1 MKKFKLALCLLV
13 IFFAI
18 TPAANAQEKDIEP
31 KAAELEKM
39 VVTATM
45 TEKKMEEAPGSIEVI
60 TSQEIEEMN
69 AQTVAEAL
77 EVATGLI
84 VTGET
89 GRIKA
94 PSIRGTGNKHTL
106 VLIDGRRFSMGYK
119 DFLDINQISVDMIDR
134 IEIVRGPTSALYG
147 SDAIGGVVNIIT
159 KKPPRDL
166 ATGVT
171 YQYGISKYNE
181 GEEHTGRAY
190 VGDSFGRFGFL
201 LAGGSRNKDG
211 WDRDEVLPDD
221 GDHEE
226 LRSIDGRFSFNIN
239 DDHSL
244 LAGFEYSDMDR
255 EGNRFF
261 KNLDRKRSAED
272 KRHGYFLQYDAKLSP
287 LNNLMLR
294 AYHSEHENEID
305 FSPTAVVTGEENA
318 KRKLNQVEGRF
329 TGAFLD
335 KHILTVVSEFRE
347 ESREDE
353 TGRDDNLDNL
363 SFYLQD
369 EYQVFDPLYLVLGV
383 RFDEHSEFGSEWTPR
398 ASMIY
403 SLFNNLRLKASYS
416 CGFRAPS
423 ISELFVTSTR
433 KRGKWIYEPNPDL
446 DPEESKSYELGI
458 EGEYKKFWGRI
469 TGFRNEIENLI
480 ESVYYKSTGSGP
492 GRKHY
497 YKYQNVAEAEMEG
510 VELESGLNLPL
521 GFAVSGNLTYLK
533 TEDKETGKDLEGQP
547 DYKGYLKLAYHSPE
561 FGLRANIR
569 MDHIGERYYDSGVQD
584 AYTLYHCYLS
594 KELLQRITLFA
605 GVNNIFNKMEE
616 MDNVVYVEPTFYY
629 AGITISY

>member
-1 MKKFKLALCLLV
+1 MKEFKPALYLLSV
-13 IFFAI
+13 IFAL
-18 TPAANAQEKDIEP
+18 TPAAKAQEKDLEP
-31 KAAELEKM
+31 RTAELEKM
-39 VVTATM
+39 VVTATL
-45 TEKKMEEAPGSIEVI
+45 TEKKIEEAPGSIEVI
-60 TSQEIEEMN
+60 TSQEIEEMG

-77 EVATGLI
+77 EVATGI
-84 VTGET
+84 MVTGET

-119 DFLDINQISVDMIDR
+119 DLLDINQISVDMIDR
-134 IEIVRGPTSALYG
+134 IEVVRGPTSALYG

-166 ATGVT
+166 AAGAT
-171 YQYGISKYNE
+171 YQYGKSKYDE
-181 GEEHTGRAY
+181 GEEHIGRAY

-201 LAGGSRNKDG
+201 LAGGCLNKDG

-226 LRSIDGRFSFNIN
+226 LGSIDGRFSFDIN
-239 DDHSL
+239 DNHSL

-255 EGNRFF
+255 EGMRFF
-261 KNLDRKRSAED
+261 QKLDRERIAED
-272 KRHGYFLQYDAKLSP
+272 KRHGYFLQYDARLSP
-287 LNNLMLR
+287 LNNLMLK
-294 AYHSEHENEID
+294 AYHSEHENEIE

-335 KHILTVVSEFRE
+335 KHILIVGSEFRE
-347 ESREDE
+347 ESRKDD
-353 TGRDDNLDNL
+353 TGRDDDLDNL

-369 EYQVFDPLYLVLGV
+369 EYQGFDPLYLVLGV
-383 RFDEHSEFGSEWTPR
+383 RFDKHSEFGSEWTPR

-403 SLFNNLRLKASYS
+403 SFFNNLRLKASYG

-446 DPEESKSYELGI
+446 DPEESKSYELGV
-458 EGEYKKFWGRI
+458 EGEYRKFWGKI
-469 TGFRNEIENLI
+469 TGFRNEIEDLI
-480 ESVYYKSTGSGP
+480 EAIYYKSTGSGP

-497 YKYQNVAEAEMEG
+497 YKHQNVAEAEMQG
-510 VELESGLNLPL
+510 VELESGFNLPL
-521 GFAVSGNLTYLK
+521 NFSIAGNLTYLE

-547 DYKGYLKLAYHSPE
+547 DYKGYLKLAYYSPE

-569 MDHIGERYYDSGVQD
+569 MDHIGERYYDTNVQD
-584 AYTLYHCYLS
+584 AYTLYNCYLS
-594 KELLQRITLFA
+594 KEFFKRLTLFA
-605 GVNNIFNKMEE
+605 GVDNIFNKRVE
-616 MDNVVYVEPTFYY
+616 MDNVVNVEPTFYY

>member
-1 MKKFKLALCLLV
+1 MKQFKLTLCLLV
-13 IFFAI
+13 IISAI
-18 TPAANAQEKDIEP
+18 TPAANAQEKNIEP
-31 KAAELEKM
+31 KAAELEIM

-45 TEKKMEEAPGSIEVI
+45 TEKMMEEAPGSIEVI
-60 TSQEIEEMN
+60 TSQEIEEMG

-77 EVATGLI
+77 EVATGLMVI
-84 VTGET
+84 GET

-119 DFLDINQISVDMIDR
+119 DFLDINQISVDMINR
-134 IEIVRGPTSALYG
+134 IEVVRGPTSALYG

-166 ATGVT
+166 ASGATC
-171 YQYGISKYNE
+171 QYGISKYSE
-181 GEEHTGRAY
+181 GEEYIGRAY

-201 LAGGSRNKDG
+201 LAGGCRNKDG
-211 WDRDEVLPDD
+211 WDKDEVLPDD
-221 GDHEE
+221 GDHET
-226 LRSIDGRFSFNIN
+226 LGSVDGRFSFNLN
-239 DDHSL
+239 DNHSL
-244 LAGFEYSDMDR
+244 LAGFEYSDMDS
-255 EGNRFF
+255 EGMRFF
-261 KNLDRKRSAED
+261 QNLDRERSAED

-287 LNNLMLR
+287 LNNLMLK
-294 AYHSEHENEID
+294 AYHSEHENEIE

-335 KHILTVVSEFRE
+335 KHILIVGSEFRE

-353 TGRDDNLDNL
+353 TGRDDDLDNL
-363 SFYLQD
+363 GFYLQD

-403 SLFNNLRLKASYS
+403 SFFNNLRLKASYG

-423 ISELFVTSTR
+423 ISELFVTSYR

-446 DPEESKSYELGI
+446 DPEESESYEIGI

-469 TGFRNEIENLI
+469 TGFRNEIEDLI
-480 ESVYYKSTGSGP
+480 EAVYYKSTGTG
-492 GRKHY
+492 KKKKDY
-497 YKYQNVAEAEMEG
+497 YRYQNIAEATMEG

-521 GFAVSGNLTYLK
+521 NFSISGNLTYLE
-533 TEDKETGKDLEGQP
+533 TEDKKTGRDLEGQP
-547 DYKGYLKLAYHSPE
+547 DYKGYLKLGYHYPE

-569 MDHIGERYYDSGVQD
+569 MDYIGERYYDSGIQD
-584 AYTLYHCYLS
+584 AYTLYHCHLS
-594 KELLQRITLFA
+594 KELFRRFTLFA
-605 GVNNIFNKMEE
+605 GVDNIFNKRVE
-616 MDNVVYVEPTFYY
+616 MDNVVDVEPTFYY
-629 AGITISY
+629 AGVTISY

>member
-1 MKKFKLALCLLV
+1 MKKFKLALCLLA
-13 IFFAI
+13 IISAI
-18 TPAANAQEKDIEP
+18 TPAANAQEKNIEP

-45 TEKKMEEAPGSIEVI
+45 TEKMIEEAPGSIEVI
-60 TSQEIEEMN
+60 TSQEIEEMG

-77 EVATGLI
+77 EVATGLMI
-84 VTGET
+84 TGET

-134 IEIVRGPTSALYG
+134 IEVVRGPTSALYG

-166 ATGVT
+166 AAGAT

-181 GEEHTGRAY
+181 GEEHIGRAY

-201 LAGGSRNKDG
+201 LAGGCRNKDG

-226 LRSIDGRFSFNIN
+226 LGSVDGRFSFNLN
-239 DDHSL
+239 DNHSL

-255 EGNRFF
+255 EGMRDFQ
-261 KNLDRKRSAED
+261 KLDRERTAED

-287 LNNLMLR
+287 LNNLMLK
-294 AYHSEHENEID
+294 AYHSEHENEIE

-335 KHILTVVSEFRE
+335 KHILIVGSEFRE

-353 TGRDDNLDNL
+353 TGRDDDLDNF

-403 SLFNNLRLKASYS
+403 SFLNNLRLKASYG

-423 ISELFVTSTR
+423 ISELFVTSYR
-433 KRGKWIYEPNPDL
+433 KKGKWIYEPNPDL
-446 DPEESKSYELGI
+446 DPEESESYEVGI
-458 EGEYKKFWGRI
+458 DGEYKKFWGRI

-480 ESVYYKSTGSGP
+480 EAVYYKSTGKG
-492 GRKHY
+492 KEKKDY
-497 YKYQNVAEAEMEG
+497 YRHQNIAEATMEG

-521 GFAVSGNLTYLK
+521 NFSISGNLTYLE
-533 TEDKETGKDLEGQP
+533 TEDKKTGKDLEGQP
-547 DYKGYLKLAYHSPE
+547 DYKGYLKLGYHYLE

-569 MDHIGERYYDSGVQD
+569 MDYIGERYYDSGIQD

-594 KELLQRITLFA
+594 KELFRGFTLFA
-605 GVNNIFNKMEE
+605 GVDNIFNKRVE
-616 MDNVVYVEPTFYY
+616 MDNVVDVEPTFYY
-629 AGITISY
+629 AGVTISY

>member
-1 MKKFKLALCLLV
+1 MKQIKTILCFLTLIFAFVFVVQAEEIGHEQSAVKLE
-13 IFFAI
+13 
-18 TPAANAQEKDIEP
+18 TT
-31 KAAELEKM
+31 
-39 VVTATM
+39 VVTATL
-45 TEKKMEEAPGSIEVI
+45 TEKKIEEAPGSIEVI
-60 TSQEIEEMN
+60 TAQEIEEMG

-119 DFLDINQISVDMIDR
+119 DFLDINQISVDMIKR
-134 IEIVRGPTSALYG
+134 IEVVRGPTSALYG

-166 ATGVT
+166 DVGAT

-181 GEEHTGRAY
+181 GEEHVGRAY

-201 LAGGSRNKDG
+201 LAGGCRNKDG

-226 LRSIDGRFSFNIN
+226 LGSVDGRFSFNIN
-239 DDHSL
+239 DNHSL
-244 LAGFEYSDMDR
+244 LAGFECSDMDR
-255 EGNRFF
+255 EGMRFF
-261 KNLDRKRSAED
+261 ENLDRERTAED
-272 KRHGYFLQYDAKLSP
+272 RRHGYFLQYDARLSP
-287 LNNLMLR
+287 LNNLMLK
-294 AYHSEHENEID
+294 AYHSEHENEIE

-335 KHILTVVSEFRE
+335 KHILIVGSEFRE
-347 ESREDE
+347 ESRKDE
-353 TGRDDNLDNL
+353 TGRDDDLDNL
-363 SFYLQD
+363 GFYLQD

-403 SLFNNLRLKASYS
+403 SFFNNLRLKASYC

-423 ISELFVTSTR
+423 ISELFVTSYR

-446 DPEESKSYELGI
+446 DPEESESYEVGI

-469 TGFRNEIENLI
+469 TGFRNEIEDLI
-480 ESVYYKSTGSGP
+480 EAVYYKSTGTG
-492 GRKHY
+492 KKKKDY
-497 YKYQNVAEAEMEG
+497 YRYQNIAEATMEG

-521 GFAVSGNLTYLK
+521 NFSISGNLTYLE

-547 DYKGYLKLAYHSPE
+547 DYKGYLKLGYHHSE

-569 MDHIGERYYDSGVQD
+569 MDYIGERYYDNGPED

-594 KELLQRITLFA
+594 KELFRRFTLFA
-605 GVNNIFNKMEE
+605 GVDNIFNKRVE
-616 MDNVVYVEPTFYY
+616 MDNVVDIEPTFYY